1 MGNSK
6 EELEARLQVLQ
17 MLLESPGWAYFV
29 QAAQQTAFMS
39 KEAGRKAE
47 VPHQMGFHF
56 GAALTAE
63 QLLAWPQREMGSLK
77 ATLQQM

>member
-6 EELEARLQVLQ
+6 EELEARLYALQ
-17 MLLESPGWAYFV
+17 ALMESPGWAYFTQV
-29 QAAQQTAFMS
+29 AQQAAFIS
-39 KEAGRKAE
+39 KETGRKAE
-47 VPHQMGFHF
+47 TSHQMGFHF

-63 QLLAWPQREMGSLK
+63 QLLTWPQREMGSLK